1 MEKSGV
7 RRKKID
13 FTLRRLTNRS
23 VFSLGSLEL
32 LTIFSEPPLTFLPFN
47 TKNIYIYKGFTLH
60 CFLCF
65 LCFHALSLFHAWRD
79 YYMLPKSIQLFLFI
93 SYLVTLNMSKP
104 IARLSRQSET
114 TWATFHRRVSSM
126 SFDYSKLLP
135 EPVFAFLD
143 HKAKSL
149 GSSTGYVV
157 PSLLTCTAFLLAS
170 NNANLL
176 LGTYIQPPN
185 LYTMFVGHPV
195 TGKSPAID
203 TLL

>member
-1 MEKSGV
+1 
-7 RRKKID
+7 
-13 FTLRRLTNRS
+13 
-23 VFSLGSLEL
+23 
-32 LTIFSEPPLTFLPFN
+32 
-47 TKNIYIYKGFTLH
+47 
-60 CFLCF
+60 
-65 LCFHALSLFHAWRD
+65 
-79 YYMLPKSIQLFLFI
+79 MLPKSIQLFLFI

-176 LGTYIQPPN
+176 LGTYIQPSN
-185 LYTMFVGHPV
+185 LYTMFIGHPG
-195 TGKSPAID
+195 TGKSPAIE
-203 TLL
+203 TLLRVLRDMDSIANETLISTTTSAGLARHWQSKERL